1 MMRYSVFVLLVALLV
16 FDRAKVIRGDTVYV
30 ISPSNRISSCQP
42 VSKCFTLSQFAANS
56 NSYLKQNT
64 TLMLQPGNHTLDS
77 VLLISNTTK
86 FFMTSMIAGTSS
98 IACTPS
104 GKLRLQMVQYASI
117 ENMLFTHCVDN
128 VVSNIERLTLSRLAF
143 QGPSIRASG
152 TAIHVNNVS
161 VTIHQCSFSFY
172 LYGSIHNTSG
182 LLQRG
187 YGEMTA
193 WTGGAIVA
201 RRSNVMIN
209 QSTFKENRAQFGGAI
224 YAVES
229 NVNIINSVFDF
240 NTANSSHSTTV
251 AGGSAIC
258 AVSSVIFIDSSELIK
273 NHVYYGYSLGGALAI
288 INSKLMIANSLM
300 SDNRAYNSG
309 GGLHAFSSD
318 VTMINCTCVKNRAD
332 TGGVFAVNTSTLMI
346 LNTYIG
352 DSRASISGGAV
363 VSFSSKVTVRFTL
376 IKGTYAQLGGVV
388 YSNAS
393 LIAIEKSMVSG
404 NLAMIDGGVIYCHK
418 NCNIRVNE
426 SMISSN
432 AVEQNGGVV
441 SVDKDCYVMAM
452 RCEFFNNSASNGA
465 VFQSSSSFLSITK
478 SAFINNMAYTEGGAI
493 NTINSMLYI
502 SKTAFAMNRALVG
515 GVLRVKNSSLLL
527 HALLITNNSA
537 IRGGVIEIA
546 TSKVTL
552 INTSIIS
559 NFGQKGIIVLMQSNV
574 VFMNQTT
581 VVGNGGS
588 FLVVNS
594 TIKFLG
600 FTQFRNNYYPSNNNM
615 LSQYY
620 GGALTLINSSLS
632 LGGEYVVFINNS
644 AISGGAI
651 HAVMSKVASTGR
663 LLALRNS
670 AKVSGGAIY
679 FESCELQC
687 NGTMQLYGN
696 IAVERGG
703 GIESVNSSMSLNSN
717 CSLLFDR
724 NWAPAGNDIVMDTL

>member
-1 MMRYSVFVLLVALLV
+1 MRYNLFVLLAVLLIFKWV
-16 FDRAKVIRGDTVYV
+16 KMIHGDTVYV
-30 ISPSNRISSCQP
+30 ISPSDRISSCQP
-42 VSKCFTLSQFAANS
+42 MSKCFTLTQFAANS

-77 VLLISNTTK
+77 VLLISNITK

-104 GKLRLQMVQYASI
+104 GKLRLQMVQYASL
-117 ENMLFTHCVDN
+117 ENMFFTHCVDN
-128 VVSNIERLTLSRLAF
+128 TVSNTKRLTLSRLVF

-152 TAIHVNNVS
+152 TAIHMNNVS

-172 LYGSIHNTSG
+172 LYGSIQNTSSH
-182 LLQRG
+182 LRRG

-201 RRSNVMIN
+201 TRSNVMIN

-224 YAVES
+224 YTFKS
-229 NVNIINSVFDF
+229 NVIITNSVFDF

-258 AVSSVIFIDSSELIK
+258 AVSSVVSINSTELIK

-288 INSKLMIANSLM
+288 IDSKLMIANSLV

-309 GGLHAFSSD
+309 GGLHAISSD
-318 VTMINCTCVKNRAD
+318 ITMINCSCLKNRAD
-332 TGGVFAVNTSTLMI
+332 TGGLFAVNTSTLLI
-346 LNTYIG
+346 LSTYIG
-352 DSRASISGGAV
+352 DNRASISGGAV
-363 VSFSSKVTVRFTL
+363 VSFSSKVTIQLTL
-376 IKGTYAQLGGVV
+376 VKGTYAQLGGVV

-393 LIAIEKSMVSG
+393 SIAIERSMLSG
-404 NLAMIDGGVIYCHK
+404 NLAMIDGGVIYCRK
-418 NCNIRVNE
+418 NCNIQANE
-426 SMISSN
+426 SVFSSN

-452 RCEFFNNSASNGA
+452 ACEFFNNSASSGA
-465 VFQSSSSFLSITK
+465 VFRSSGSFLSVVK
-478 SAFINNMAYTEGGAI
+478 STLKNNMAYTEGGAI
-493 NTINSMLYI
+493 ATVNSMLYI
-502 SKTAFAMNRALVG
+502 STTTFAMNRALVG
-515 GVLRVKNSSLLL
+515 GVMRMKNSSLLL

-537 IRGGVIEIA
+537 TKGGVMEIV
-546 TSKVTL
+546 TSKLYLT
-552 INTSIIS
+552 NTSIIS
-559 NFGQKGIIVLMQSNV
+559 NFGRKGIVVLLQSNV

-581 VVGNGGS
+581 VIGNGGS

-600 FTQFRNNYYPSNNNM
+600 FTQFRNNHHSNHNM
-615 LSQYY
+615 LSNQYY

-632 LGGEYVVFINNS
+632 LGGEYVIFINNS
-644 AISGGAI
+644 ARSGGAI
-651 HAVMSKVASTGR
+651 HALMSNIASTGR
-663 LLALRNS
+663 LLALKNS
-670 AKVSGGAIY
+670 AKVSGGAMY
-679 FESCELQC
+679 FENCELQC

-696 IAVERGG
+696 VAVERGG

-724 NWAPAGNDIVMDTL
+724 NWASVGNDIVVDTL